1 MPKNYTAHEA
11 KCEGVKL
18 VGSPSEMINLM
29 IEDNKE
35 RVWATTQIE
44 HEGPKHKQIMS
55 ALMLKRLY
63 KLIRNIE
70 RASGTKFEPAPGYE
84 LIKTKDEVETLIPLT
99 LVVDLGSD
107 ADKQKVAECISIA
120 PEHESLAF
128 AMYMQA
134 IEWAIKA
141 TAQK

>member
-1 MPKNYTAHEA
+1 
-11 KCEGVKL
+11 
-18 VGSPSEMINLM
+18 MINLM
-29 IEDNKE
+29 IEGNED
-35 RVWATTQIE
+35 RAWATTQIE

-70 RASGTKFEPAPGYE
+70 RASGTKFEPAAGYE
-84 LIKTKDEVETLIPLT
+84 LVKTKDEVETLIPVA

-107 ADKQKVAECISIA
+107 ADKQKVAECISMA
-120 PEHESLAF
+120 PEDESVAF

-134 IEWAIKA
+134 IEWGIKA
-141 TAQK
+141 TGQK